1 MRLKVT
7 KTNSNTNYYAII
19 DVKLKNGK
27 RTTKIYKR
35 LGDEQEILKISNGVP
50 PLEWAQNQV
59 VELKKAYEE
68 KTLKVV
74 AEFSPTNQIA
84 KDIQT
89 SFNGGYLFLQDIYYS
104 LGLDKICKDISKKY
118 RIKYDLNSVL
128 SNLIYT
134 RIIEPSSKLSA
145 FEASKK
151 FLEQPNFELQN
162 IYRAL
167 EVIATETD
175 SIESAVYKNSLNV
188 VDRNTGILYYDCTN
202 YFFEI
207 EEAERIKQ
215 YGKSKENRPLP
226 IVQMGLFMDG
236 NGFPLAFSIDSGN
249 TNEQV
254 TIKPLE
260 KQIIKDFELSKF
272 VVCTDAGLASREN
285 RIFNNIQERSYIV
298 TQSLKKI
305 KGHLKDWALAKDGW
319 HKLNSNELINLSDID
334 NSSSNDEI
342 YYKER
347 WINENDLSQRL
358 IISYS
363 PKYAAYQKNIRAS
376 QIQRAQKLIDNP
388 TSVDKNRQN
397 DPKRFVKATSV
408 TSDGEIADKKVLTLN
423 QSAIEEEAM
432 FDGFYG
438 VCTTLEDNISD
449 IIKINK
455 RRWEIEESFRLLKS
469 DFKARPV
476 YLKRDDRIK
485 AHFTTCFLA
494 LLIYRILE
502 HKLDEKYTSCNII
515 QTLRNMNFK
524 NIDGFG
530 YIPTYTRTDLTDVLH
545 EKFKFKTDTEIIPTN
560 TMKKIIKETKN
571 KK

>member
-207 EEAERIKQ
+207 EEAEGIKQ

-254 TIKPLE
+254 TIKPLG

-358 IISYS
+358 IVSYS